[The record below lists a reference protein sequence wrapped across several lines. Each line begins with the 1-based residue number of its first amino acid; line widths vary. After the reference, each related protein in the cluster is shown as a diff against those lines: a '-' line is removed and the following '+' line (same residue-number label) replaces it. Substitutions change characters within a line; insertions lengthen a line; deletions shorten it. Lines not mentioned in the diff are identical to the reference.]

1 MLELPELTPEAF
13 EILVV
18 RELRKTG
25 LAVSEL
31 RIHRRASWPE
41 PERGYLL
48 ELTGSVHRPPWHEG
62 VLIACLRRD
71 APSGPAELASVR
83 AHLAE
88 ARVAAGLVFSTA
100 AFDAATLVAAAEAPL
115 VLLRVVDGRTAFD
128 TSGWGTPG
136 HYPAW
141 LPAYCAQIV
150 ERDALGGA
158 RYQLLESG
166 HSEAIVRQLRRD
178 RPSSDAAW
186 PRPTVPGQGAP
197 KRS

>member
-31 RIHRRASWPE
+31 RIHRRTSLPE

-48 ELTGSVHRPPWHEG
+48 ELTGAVHRPPWHEG
-62 VLIACLRRD
+62 VLIVCLRRD
-71 APSGPAELASVR
+71 APIGPADLASVR

-88 ARVAAGLVFSTA
+88 ARVAAGLVFATA
-100 AFDAATLVAAAEAPL
+100 AFDPATLIAAAETPL

-141 LPAYCAQIV
+141 LPAYCAQMV

-166 HSEAIVRQLRRD
+166 HSDAIVRQLRRD
-178 RPSSDAAW
+178 RPSADAVSQRPIAPGDAATE
-186 PRPTVPGQGAP
+186 RP
-197 KRS
+197 

>member
-31 RIHRRASWPE
+31 RIHRRTSLPE

-71 APSGPAELASVR
+71 APIGPADLASLR
-83 AHLAE
+83 AHVAE
-88 ARVAAGLVFSTA
+88 ARVTAGLVFCTA
-100 AFDAATLVAAAEAPL
+100 AFDAAALVAAAGTPL
-115 VLLRVVDGRTAFD
+115 VCLRVVDGRTAFD

-136 HYPAW
+136 HYPTW

-150 ERDALGGA
+150 ERDSLGAA
-158 RYQLLESG
+158 RYHLLDSG
-166 HSEAIVRQLRRD
+166 QGDAIVRQLRRD
-178 RPSSDAAW
+178 RSSSEGVAPGDTATE
-186 PRPTVPGQGAP
+186 RP
-197 KRS
+197 